1 MQPLRPGRRLLDWLG
16 KLRTDKGRKRRV
28 ATADA
33 SARWTGFS
41 DLRGRTLEDTRHTA
55 TPVDRNSKRNASGPQ
70 KAPAVPSGPA
80 TITGGAARPLRQCKK
95 EGNGR
100 RGRVGNRGTLRA
112 LRTAEQCAKS
122 PFRALPSGRADI
134 NNRAQS
140 HLLFKARNLPVP
152 AFVRQRHSTS
162 AGFEALRNQRL
173 CWKHQVPGA
182 KQQNLIAAAGRA
194 APSKSHSRN
203 RNPRFRKHATPT
215 FREQMPQSAS
225 AARQHAALGYRP
237 RGHVH

>member
-1 MQPLRPGRRLLDWLG
+1 MGEEERPPEILP
-16 KLRTDKGRKRRV
+16 T
-28 ATADA
+28 T
-33 SARWTGFS
+33 
-41 DLRGRTLEDTRHTA
+41 
-55 TPVDRNSKRNASGPQ
+55 
-70 KAPAVPSGPA
+70 AVPSVADGCGGAWQSRVVNA
-80 TITGGAARPLRQCKK
+80 TESPSIGGLNVEDRNCRDSAWILRPSDDNWDAARPLRQCKK

-100 RGRVGNRGTLRA
+100 RRRVGNRVRSERFAPSNNARNL
-112 LRTAEQCAKS
+112 

-134 NNRAQS
+134 NNHIQCR
-140 HLLFKARNLPVP
+140 LLFKARNLPIP

-173 CWKHQVPGA
+173 GWKHQVPGA
-182 KQQNLIAAAGRA
+182 KQQKLIAAAGRA

-225 AARQHAALGYRP
+225 QP
-237 RGHVH
+237 RVPTAISIGRFSSIRRACSNDTVRSSRSSTHV

>member
-16 KLRTDKGRKRRV
+16 KLRTDKGRKSRV

-100 RGRVGNRGTLRA
+100 RGRVGIEGALRA
-112 LRTAEQCAKS
+112 RSHAMRIMRENTASSIFAAAHPDMKDGTR
-122 PFRALPSGRADI
+122 PA
-134 NNRAQS
+134 
-140 HLLFKARNLPVP
+140 P
-152 AFVRQRHSTS
+152 AFSRQKTT
-162 AGFEALRNQRL
+162 N
-173 CWKHQVPGA
+173 
-182 KQQNLIAAAGRA
+182 
-194 APSKSHSRN
+194 
-203 RNPRFRKHATPT
+203 
-215 FREQMPQSAS
+215 
-225 AARQHAALGYRP
+225 
-237 RGHVH
+237 